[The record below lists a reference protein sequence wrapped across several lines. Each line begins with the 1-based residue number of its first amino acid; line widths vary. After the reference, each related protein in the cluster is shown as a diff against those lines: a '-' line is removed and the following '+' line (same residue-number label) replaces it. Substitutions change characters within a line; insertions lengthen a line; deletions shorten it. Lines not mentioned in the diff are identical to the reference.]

1 MEEITLYH
9 NPRCGKSREA
19 LKLLQGKKHPVNV
32 VEYLKNPYSKKTL
45 ETLLKKLGKKPSEVL
60 RRAEFSK
67 LGLKPA
73 SDEKGLLAQMVENP
87 ILVERPIAVKGNKAA
102 VGRPPEQVLDIV

>member
-19 LKLLQGKKHPVNV
+19 LKILEGKKAPVKV
-32 VEYLKNPYSKKTL
+32 VEYLKEPYSKKTL

-60 RRAEFSK
+60 RREFSK
-67 LGLKPA
+67 LGLKAA
-73 SDEKGLLAQMVENP
+73 SDEKGLLSQMAENP
-87 ILVERPIAVKGNKAA
+87 ILVERPIAVKGSRAV
-102 VGRPPEQVLDIV
+102 VGRPPERVLDVI